1 MVFISLLT
9 GRDNTSFLPGN
20 PEVLEAQKFWV
31 EVQGR
36 KEILKFQAWI
46 QTPGAG
52 CDLGKDSHGCAL
64 SHGVCDQ
71 AGDVAFKLHALLVLH
86 RKFRGL

>member
-71 AGDVAFKLHALLVLH
+71 AGDVAFKLHASLVLH